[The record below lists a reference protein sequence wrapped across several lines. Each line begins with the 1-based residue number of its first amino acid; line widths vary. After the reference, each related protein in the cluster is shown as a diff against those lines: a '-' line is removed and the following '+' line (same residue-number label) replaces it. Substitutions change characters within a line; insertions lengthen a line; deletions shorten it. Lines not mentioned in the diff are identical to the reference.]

1 MLGLL
6 PAVFVAACAAALAA
20 RWGRSGAP
28 RPGRR
33 DTIAL
38 ALLVAGAWSAAGAEL
53 LSLGRMLEFGPVL
66 IWWALPT
73 AAMAGYAL
81 VHRDALRDGL
91 RPPARPDRVTGVLI
105 AIVAVFLVATG
116 LVGLLTPPNTSD
128 AAGYHMARQ
137 VYWTQQGGMAH
148 YPANDLR
155 QLEFPPMAE
164 TAGVQVMILSGGSDR
179 WANMVQWAAYLGC
192 VLVASAIARDLG
204 AGARGQALAALLATT
219 YPPSVNHALNVKND
233 LVITLWICLLAWF
246 AVRLRTEGTCRPGR
260 AAVIGLALGL
270 ALYTHGVGYVLVLPL
285 IALLGVWMLSRLGP
299 RAVVAAILI
308 GVVAAGVNTGHW
320 WRNYDAFGH
329 PLGRSL
335 AGRGFNLTNDTMSPA
350 ALASGIIRN
359 LALHTGT
366 PSDRVNSLQNEWI
379 TRVHNAAGIDASD
392 PRTTAPPRYE
402 FAVRWALTEDAHG
415 GAPVH
420 LLLALVA
427 PVGLAG
433 MAAGATSRARWR
445 LETSHS
451 PGDDAAAARRAAAW
465 GLLATGW
472 LMFLLFSVVFKWQPW
487 HTRLHMPMFT
497 LAAPVCALVMSRAPG
512 GLVKGVLVLGCGAL
526 AAGAMIGN
534 VCKPL
539 IGPSSV
545 LARTREQILF
555 QIFPEVLE
563 PMRAAVAAAAEL
575 RPRVV
580 AVDPGSGAFEYP
592 MQRLL
597 LDHLEPSDP
606 LRPGMP
612 VLLVPV
618 RSGIGPARPQDAPI
632 ADAAFLWDATSALV
646 RLDPAGP
653 AYVPV
658 AQFLPITVYARE
670 DLVQRRR
677 RDIEVGLPF
686 SGWRDLEGLGPPEGP
701 LPQWNIP
708 VVVRCGTGSRT
719 RLRIE
724 GGTSEAEL
732 VLECRRGPSPGR
744 IMEVFLNDERVYRFE
759 FGAAR
764 RFTEHR
770 VPLRPLQGP
779 SEVEIR
785 YSLDSLSEPG
795 PGVEPPAPDRA
806 VIYRRLQ
813 VAPRIPSAST
823 R

>member
-6 PAVFVAACAAALAA
+6 PAVFVAACVAALAA
-20 RWGRSGAP
+20 HGGRSGAG

-33 DTIAL
+33 DAIAL
-38 ALLVAGAWSAAGAEL
+38 ALLVAGAWSVAGAEL

-66 IWWALPT
+66 FWWALPT
-73 AAMAGYAL
+73 AAMAGYAF
-81 VHRDALRDGL
+81 VHRGALRGWF
-91 RPPARPDRVTGVLI
+91 RPAARPDRITGVLI
-105 AIVAVFLVATG
+105 AMVAVFLLATG

-137 VYWTQQGGMAH
+137 VYWIQQGGMAH

-164 TAGVQVMILSGGSDR
+164 TAGVQLMILSGGSDR

-204 AGARGQALAALLATT
+204 AAARGQALAALLAAT

-246 AVRLRTEGTCRPGR
+246 AVRLRIDVTCRPGR
-260 AAVIGLALGL
+260 AALIGLALGL
-270 ALYTHGVGYVLVLPL
+270 VLYTHGVGYVLVLPV
-285 IALLGVWMLSRLGP
+285 IALLAVWMLACLGS
-299 RAVVAAILI
+299 RAVPAALLI
-308 GVVAAGVNTGHW
+308 GVVAAGVNAGHW

-350 ALASGIIRN
+350 ALASGVVRN

-366 PSDRVNSLQNEWI
+366 PSDRLNSLQNEWI
-379 TRVHNAAGIDASD
+379 ARGHEAAGIDASD
-392 PRTTAPPRYE
+392 PRTTTPPRYE

-427 PVGLAG
+427 PLGLAG
-433 MAAGATSRARWR
+433 W
-445 LETSHS
+445 
-451 PGDDAAAARRAAAW
+451 AARRPSPEIAPAPARAAAW
-465 GLLATGW
+465 GVLAAAWGA
-472 LMFLLFSVVFKWQPW
+472 FLLFSVAFKWQPW

-497 LAAPVCALVMSRAPG
+497 LAAPVCGLVMSRAPG
-512 GLVKGVLVLGCGAL
+512 GPVKGVLVLACGAL

-545 LARTREQILF
+545 LARTREQVLF

-580 AVDPGSGAFEYP
+580 AIDPGSGAFEYP

-618 RSGIGPARPQDAPI
+618 RSGIGPARPEDAPI

-646 RLDPAGP
+646 RLSPGGP

-670 DLVQRRR
+670 DLVRGRRP
-677 RDIEVGLPF
+677 DIESGLPF

-719 RLRIE
+719 RLLIE
-724 GGTSEAEL
+724 GGASEAEL
-732 VLECRRGPSPGR
+732 VMECRRGPSPGR

-759 FGAAR
+759 FGAAK

-770 VPLRPLQGP
+770 VPLRVRQSP

-785 YSLDSLSEPG
+785 YGLDPLSEPG
-795 PGVEPPAPDRA
+795 PVVEPPALDRA